1 MAGPYQQYSDP
12 ELSQNS
18 DAELSQPNYSETYPS
33 DPIPAAPSVYPGML
47 PPPVPYPS
55 RRPWN
60 LIAVILLMVGVL
72 AGTTAAIV
80 YAVNADSG
88 RSTSGQL
95 TAASAKTAIQNYLD
109 ALQSS
114 DTQTVARN
122 TLCGFY
128 DEVKD
133 KRSDQ
138 ALARLSSETFR
149 KQFSQAQV
157 TSIDKLVL
165 MSPNQAQV
173 LFSMQVVP
181 ATRGSQKHQEQ
192 AIAQILS
199 QDNHLLVCQYL
210 LRSAGQY

>member
-1 MAGPYQQYSDP
+1 
-12 ELSQNS
+12 
-18 DAELSQPNYSETYPS
+18 
-33 DPIPAAPSVYPGML
+33 ML
-47 PPPVPYPS
+47 PPPVAYPA
-55 RRPWN
+55 RRRWSF
-60 LIAVILLMVGVL
+60 IAVILLMVAVL

-88 RSTSGQL
+88 RSTGGQL
-95 TAASAKTAIQNYLD
+95 TAASAKAAIQNYLD
-109 ALQSS
+109 ALHNN
-114 DTQTVARN
+114 DTETVARN

-157 TSIDKLVL
+157 TSIDKMVL

-192 AIAQILS
+192 AIAQILA

>member
-12 ELSQNS
+12 EI
-18 DAELSQPNYSETYPS
+18 SQPNYSEPYPS
-33 DPIPAAPSVYPGML
+33 HPIPAAASVYPGML

-55 RRPWN
+55 QRRWR
-60 LIAVILLMVGVL
+60 LIAVILLVVVVL

-80 YAVNADSG
+80 YAVNAGSHRPD
-88 RSTSGQL
+88 SGQL
-95 TAASAKTAIQNYLD
+95 TEAAAKSAIQNYLD
-109 ALQSS
+109 ALENS
-114 DTQTVARN
+114 DTETVARN

-128 DEVKD
+128 DQVKD

-149 KQFSQAQV
+149 KQFSKADV
-157 TSIDKLVL
+157 TSIDKMVFL
-165 MSPNQAQV
+165 SANQAQV

-181 ATRGSQKHQEQ
+181 VTRGSQKHQEQ
-192 AIAQILS
+192 GIAQVLS

>member
-18 DAELSQPNYSETYPS
+18 DPELSQPNYSGTYPS
-33 DPIPAAPSVYPGML
+33 DPIPAAASVYPGML

-55 RRPWN
+55 RRRWG
-60 LIAVILLMVGVL
+60 LIAVILLMVAVL

-109 ALQSS
+109 ALQSN
-114 DTQTVARN
+114 DTETVARN

-181 ATRGSQKHQEQ
+181 ATRGSLKHQEQ

>member
-12 ELSQNS
+12 ELSQ
-18 DAELSQPNYSETYPS
+18 PNYSEPYPS
-33 DPIPAAPSVYPGML
+33 QPIPAAASVYPGML
-47 PPPVPYPS
+47 PPPVPYPA
-55 RRPWN
+55 RRRWRLLA
-60 LIAVILLMVGVL
+60 LIVVVVAVL

-80 YAVNADSG
+80 YAVNAGPGS
-88 RSTSGQL
+88 STADQL
-95 TAASAKTAIQNYLD
+95 TEASAKKAIQNYLD
-109 ALQSS
+109 ALQHG
-114 DTQTVARN
+114 DNETVARN

-128 DEVKD
+128 DAVKD

-149 KQFSQAQV
+149 KQFSAAEV
-157 TSIDKLVL
+157 TSIDKLVV

-181 ATRGSQKHQEQ
+181 ATRGAQKHQEQ
-192 AIAQILS
+192 AIAQVLS
-199 QDNHLLVCQYL
+199 QDNQLLVCQYL

>member
-1 MAGPYQQYSDP
+1 MAGPYQQYPDP
-12 ELSQNS
+12 
-18 DAELSQPNYSETYPS
+18 ELSQPNYTEPYPS
-33 DPIPAAPSVYPGML
+33 HPIPAAASVYPGML

-55 RRPWN
+55 RRRWG
-60 LIAVILLMVGVL
+60 LIAAILVMVAVL
-72 AGTTAAIV
+72 AGTAAAVV
-80 YAVNADSG
+80 YAVNAGSG
-88 RSTSGQL
+88 GSTGGQL
-95 TAASAKTAIQNYLD
+95 TEASAKTAIQDYLD

-114 DTQTVARN
+114 DTETVARN

-149 KQFSQAQV
+149 KQFSRADV
-157 TSIDKLVL
+157 TSIDKMVF
-165 MSPNQAQV
+165 MSSDQAQV
-173 LFSMQVVP
+173 LFSMEVVP

-199 QDNHLLVCQYL
+199 QDNHLFVCQYL
-210 LRSAGQY
+210 LRSAGSY

>member
-12 ELSQNS
+12 ELSQ
-18 DAELSQPNYSETYPS
+18 PNYSEPYPS
-33 DPIPAAPSVYPGML
+33 HPIPAAASVYPGML

-55 RRPWN
+55 RHRWR
-60 LIAVILLMVGVL
+60 LIPAILLMVVIL
-72 AGTTAAIV
+72 ACATTAVV
-80 YAVNADSG
+80 YAVNAGSG
-88 RSTSGQL
+88 TSNAGQL
-95 TAASAKTAIQNYLD
+95 TEASVKTAIQDYLD
-109 ALQSS
+109 ALQNS
-114 DTQTVARN
+114 DTDTVARN

-128 DEVKD
+128 DQVKD

-149 KQFSQAQV
+149 KQFSRAQV
-157 TSIDKLVL
+157 TSVDKMVL
-165 MSPNQAQV
+165 LSPNQAQV

-192 AIAQILS
+192 AIAQVLS

-210 LRSAGQY
+210 LRSAGSY